1 MLQHAVEILEGNP
14 KLTLKQLN
22 HAIRD
27 KLPSKPHFT
36 DQALSKALEGRMI
49 TFKIARDCPAE
60 RNTYDIMESRRS
72 YALWI
77 MSPAIIN
84 MRTIF
89 VDEFEINVHL
99 RRSQRRS
106 ARGDRLY
113 RKVGGQKGSNVTVC
127 CAVAPD
133 GG

>member
-1 MLQHAVEILEGNP
+1 MTKKIDDEILQHAVEILEGNP
-14 KLTLKQLN
+14 RFTLKQLN

-27 KLPSKPHFT
+27 KLPIKPQFT

-77 MSPAIIN
+77 MSPTIIN
-84 MRTIF
+84 MRKIF
-89 VDEFEINVHL
+89 VDELGLNVHL
-99 RRSQRRS
+99 RRSQ
-106 ARGDRLY
+106 G
-113 RKVGGQKGSNVTVC
+113 
-127 CAVAPD
+127 
-133 GG
+133 